1 MVNSSNP
8 DRTVNMSRNF
18 FTSQNYIISLS
29 FVLFPGIFSFCFINF
44 LLLQSFNKKRMEN
57 EKSKSRAWL
66 EAARPRTLTASIS
79 PVILAGAIAWHD
91 GVFNLIPFILCI
103 LVALF
108 AQIASN
114 FANDYFDFKK
124 GADSEGRKGPERAVA
139 QGWITPK
146 SMLRGTIL
154 MLVLSCLSGLSLL
167 FFSSWIIL
175 PVGIAIALC
184 VIAYSAGPFPLSY
197 HGLGDLCVLLF
208 YGIIPVCFTY
218 FVQCGHFSL
227 LSLLLSLS
235 IGLLS
240 TNILIINNYRD
251 YEEDKVSGK
260 RTTVVMFGR
269 KSAVVAYLL
278 NGIIAV
284 AIVVPLLMQ
293 MPVWTE
299 FLLALFF
306 VIFYSTWMEM
316 KHKKGRPLN
325 ATLGHTA
332 RNVFLF
338 AILVSVLL
346 ILFK

>member
-1 MVNSSNP
+1 
-8 DRTVNMSRNF
+8 
-18 FTSQNYIISLS
+18 
-29 FVLFPGIFSFCFINF
+29 
-44 LLLQSFNKKRMEN
+44 MEN

-124 GADSEGRKGPERAVA
+124 GADREDRKGPERAVA
-139 QGWITPK
+139 KGWITPK

-154 MLVLSCLSGLSLL
+154 MLALSCLSGLSLL
-167 FFSSWIIL
+167 FYSSWIIL

-208 YGIIPVCFTY
+208 YGIVPVCFTY

-235 IGLLS
+235 VGLLS

-269 KSAVVAYLL
+269 KSAVVVYLL

-325 ATLGHTA
+325 TTLGHTA

-338 AILVSVLL
+338 TILVSVLL
-346 ILFK
+346 ILSK